1 MVLAPGLKMFSFT
14 GLAVAKSRK
23 HIIGRVMPFGYCQNH
38 RDDWSAKKIFHI
50 HEQAAHR
57 LPRERCTLG
66 ANSVP
71 TRGFCLV
78 LQIFFRG
85 EGQRWGDIDRLS
97 SRLKQKDRGRNTD
110 REHEQSGKMPSRRI
124 LVW

>member
-1 MVLAPGLKMFSFT
+1 MVSAPGLKMFSLT

-50 HEQAAHR
+50 HEQAARR
-57 LPRERCTLG
+57 LPRERCTRG

-71 TRGFCLV
+71 TRGFLFGTAG
-78 LQIFFRG
+78 FFFSG
-85 EGQRWGDIDRLS
+85 EKASVGETL
-97 SRLKQKDRGRNTD
+97 TD
-110 REHEQSGKMPSRRI
+110 
-124 LVW
+124 